1 MIKNQEEYFKTLSN
15 LMNDGYQVLES
26 KFPYLKLSKE
36 NDIVELDLEIPR
48 PLKKEIVKPNYDN
61 SLINI
66 IDSIKSNYGKTSK
79 YKIDNNI
86 FDKQYKNTVILILDG
101 MGKNILDEFAKRYPN
116 NFLSKH
122 LYTYLTAIYPS
133 TTACATTSIK
143 SGLLPIETGW
153 SGWANYFKEVDK
165 DLVLFN
171 GTDYYTGQNYNI
183 NAYTVLPYKPYFET
197 LNIKGTYVEPDFSL
211 NNHKLE
217 DVLSK
222 CLSNFTKGIQT
233 MYVYDTEPDG
243 MLHKLGTLNNEIYK
257 TLNKYSKQIEK
268 FYKRLPSNT
277 LLLIS
282 ADHGHIDSTNIK
294 FYLDEYLYSML
305 IRKPTNDSRCLTFK
319 VKENKK
325 DEFKSYFESIY
336 SNVYDLYSKDEFLDA
351 GFMGQSETMPSR
363 LSDFLA
369 DFVAIAKTDYT
380 FALKEKAL
388 EMKSNHAGIT
398 GEEMIIPLIVLKK

>member
-1 MIKNQEEYFKTLSN
+1 MIKNQDEYFKTLSN

-48 PLKKEIVKPNYDN
+48 PLKKEIIKPNYDN

-305 IRKPTNDSRCLTFK
+305 TRKPTNDSRCLTFK

-380 FALKEKAL
+380 FALKEKTL

>member
-1 MIKNQEEYFKTLSN
+1 MIKNQDEYFKTLSN

-48 PLKKEIVKPNYDN
+48 PLKKEIIKPNYDN

-305 IRKPTNDSRCLTFK
+305 TRKPTNDSRCLTFK

-351 GFMGQSETMPSR
+351 GFMGQSETMPPR

-380 FALKEKAL
+380 FALKEKTL

>member
-1 MIKNQEEYFKTLSN
+1 MIKNQDEYFKTLSN

-48 PLKKEIVKPNYDN
+48 PLKKEIIKPNYDN

-183 NAYTVLPYKPYFET
+183 NAYTVLPYKPYFEA
-197 LNIKGTYVEPDFSL
+197 LNIKGAYVEPDFSL

-305 IRKPTNDSRCLTFK
+305 TRKPTNDSRCLTFK

-336 SNVYDLYSKDEFLDA
+336 SYVYDLYSKDEFLDA
-351 GFMGQSETMPSR
+351 GFMGQSETMPPR

>member
-15 LMNDGYQVLES
+15 LIKAGYQVLES
-26 KFPYLKLSKE
+26 KFPYLKLGKE
-36 NDIVELDLEIPR
+36 NDIVELDLDIKR
-48 PLKKEIVKPNYDN
+48 PLKKEIIQPDYNN

-66 IDSIKSNYGKTSK
+66 IDSIKANYGKKPK

-101 MGKNILDEFAKRYPN
+101 MGKNILDEFSSKYPN

-122 LYTYLTAIYPS
+122 LYTYLNAIYPS

-171 GTDYYTGQNYNI
+171 GTDYYTGENYNI
-183 NAYTVLPYKPYFET
+183 NAYTVLPYKPYFDS
-197 LNIKGTYVEPDFSL
+197 LNIKGAYVEPDFSKKC
-211 NNHKLE
+211 HKLE

-222 CLSNFTKGIQT
+222 CLSNFAKGIQT

-243 MLHKLGTLNNEIYK
+243 MLHKFGTLNDEIYK

-268 FYKRLPSNT
+268 FYKRLPKNT

-305 IRKPTNDSRCLTFK
+305 LRKPTNDSRCLTFK
-319 VKENKK
+319 VKDNKK
-325 DEFKSYFESIY
+325 AEFRSYFNSIY
-336 SNVYDLYSKDEFLDA
+336 SNVYELYSKEEFINE
-351 GFMGQSETMPSR
+351 GFMGQSENVPLR

-369 DFVAIAKTDYT
+369 DFIAVAKTDYT

-398 GEEMIIPLIVLKK
+398 VEEMIIPLIVLKK

>member
-243 MLHKLGTLNNEIYK
+243 MLHKLGTLNDEIYK

>member
-183 NAYTVLPYKPYFET
+183 NAYTVLPYKPYFEA
-197 LNIKGTYVEPDFSL
+197 LNIKGAYVEPDFSL

-305 IRKPTNDSRCLTFK
+305 TRKPTNDSRCLTFK

-351 GFMGQSETMPSR
+351 GFMGQSETMPPR

-380 FALKEKAL
+380 FALKEKTL

>member
-66 IDSIKSNYGKTSK
+66 IDSIKSNYGKTPK

-86 FDKQYKNTVILILDG
+86 FDKKYKNTVILILDG

>member
-305 IRKPTNDSRCLTFK
+305 TRKPTNDSRCLTFK

-336 SNVYDLYSKDEFLDA
+336 SYVYDLYSKDEFLDA
-351 GFMGQSETMPSR
+351 GFMGQSETMPPR

>member
-1 MIKNQEEYFKTLSN
+1 MIKNQDEYFKTLSN

-36 NDIVELDLEIPR
+36 NDIVELDLDITR
-48 PLKKEIVKPNYDN
+48 PLKKEIIKPNYDN

-183 NAYTVLPYKPYFET
+183 NAYTVLPYKPYFEA
-197 LNIKGTYVEPDFSL
+197 LNIKGAYVEPDFSL

-305 IRKPTNDSRCLTFK
+305 TRKPTNDSRCLTFK

-336 SNVYDLYSKDEFLDA
+336 SYVYDLYSKDEFLDA
-351 GFMGQSETMPSR
+351 GFMGQSETVPSR

>member
-1 MIKNQEEYFKTLSN
+1 MIKNQDEYFKTLSN

-36 NDIVELDLEIPR
+36 NDIVELDLDITR
-48 PLKKEIVKPNYDN
+48 PLKKEIIKPNYDN

-66 IDSIKSNYGKTSK
+66 IDSIKSNYGKTPK

-86 FDKQYKNTVILILDG
+86 FDKKYKNTVILILDG
-101 MGKNILDEFAKRYPN
+101 MGKNILDEFSKRYPN

-183 NAYTVLPYKPYFET
+183 NAYTVLPYKPYFEA
-197 LNIKGTYVEPDFSL
+197 LNIKGAYVEPDFSL

-243 MLHKLGTLNNEIYK
+243 MLHKLGTLNDEIYK

-305 IRKPTNDSRCLTFK
+305 TRRPTNDSRCLTFK

-351 GFMGQSETMPSR
+351 GFMGQSETVPSR

>member
-66 IDSIKSNYGKTSK
+66 IDSIKSNYGKTPK

-86 FDKQYKNTVILILDG
+86 FDKKYKNTVILILDG
-101 MGKNILDEFAKRYPN
+101 MGKNILDEFSKRYPN

-183 NAYTVLPYKPYFET
+183 NAYTVLPYKPYFEA
-197 LNIKGTYVEPDFSL
+197 LNIKGAYVEPDFSL

-305 IRKPTNDSRCLTFK
+305 TRRPTNDSRCLTFK

>member
-36 NDIVELDLEIPR
+36 NDIVELDLDITR
-48 PLKKEIVKPNYDN
+48 PLKKEIIKPNYDN

-66 IDSIKSNYGKTSK
+66 IDSIKSNYGKTPK

-86 FDKQYKNTVILILDG
+86 FDKKYKNTVILILDG

-183 NAYTVLPYKPYFET
+183 NAYTVLPYKPYFEA
-197 LNIKGTYVEPDFSL
+197 LNINGTYVEPDFSL

-305 IRKPTNDSRCLTFK
+305 TRKPTNDSRCLTFK

-351 GFMGQSETMPSR
+351 GFMGQSETVPSR

>member
-1 MIKNQEEYFKTLSN
+1 MIKNQDEYFKTLSN

-36 NDIVELDLEIPR
+36 NDIVELDLDITR
-48 PLKKEIVKPNYDN
+48 PLKKEIIKPNYDN

-66 IDSIKSNYGKTSK
+66 IDSIKSNYGKTPK

-86 FDKQYKNTVILILDG
+86 FDKKYKNTVILILDG
-101 MGKNILDEFAKRYPN
+101 MGKNILDEFSKRYPN

-243 MLHKLGTLNNEIYK
+243 MLHKLGTLNDEIYK

-305 IRKPTNDSRCLTFK
+305 TRRPTNDSRCLTFK

-388 EMKSNHAGIT
+388 EMMSNHAGIT